1 MTSSSKYF
9 QYFVL
14 LAATPSTLCFAA
26 AESVHCGVLL
36 CVTVYLCMCVCTC
49 AHVCIHVSTLL
60 CVFMVWLT
68 GAAERSS
75 SKLFPLEQTR
85 CLTLTHTNTTHTL
98 SHCH

>member
-36 CVTVYLCMCVCTC
+36 CVTVYLCMCVCAC

-60 CVFMVWLT
+60 CVFYGVVD
-68 GAAERSS
+68 GSCR
-75 SKLFPLEQTR
+75 KVQQ
-85 CLTLTHTNTTHTL
+85 
-98 SHCH
+98 

>member
-36 CVTVYLCMCVCTC
+36 CVTVYLCMCVCAC
-49 AHVCIHVSTLL
+49 AHSCQHPAVCFYGVVDGS
-60 CVFMVWLT
+60 CRKV
-68 GAAERSS
+68 
-75 SKLFPLEQTR
+75 QQ
-85 CLTLTHTNTTHTL
+85 
-98 SHCH
+98 